1 MALAGAC
8 VCAASADAQ
17 QTKMLTADKHNEYG
31 IVYSLP
37 LTELK
42 IEVTATRTVQKA
54 GPYWQYAKKYIGTD
68 RVIRED
74 AENWTISSVDVS
86 TYGVADPEQRYLMQL
101 KPGATTSVA
110 VAEDGMLLAINAEAP
125 EMPGRAGAE
134 TARKAP
140 KAFFR
145 QGISAICQRGLPC
158 LAVVGQAGAA
168 ARRKPDGGAR
178 RQGVAHARHG

>member
-86 TYGVADPEQRYLMQL
+86 TYGVADPE
-101 KPGATTSVA
+101 
-110 VAEDGMLLAINAEAP
+110 
-125 EMPGRAGAE
+125 
-134 TARKAP
+134 
-140 KAFFR
+140 
-145 QGISAICQRGLPC
+145 
-158 LAVVGQAGAA
+158 
-168 ARRKPDGGAR
+168 
-178 RQGVAHARHG
+178 

>member
-140 KAFFR
+140 KAFSGKEYLQYVSEDF
-145 QGISAICQRGLPC
+145 
-158 LAVVGQAGAA
+158 LASQSSAGAA